1 MDQRALTAQN
11 IEHLGILLG
20 IELIGILDA
29 QVGAGGLQEQRR
41 ISDVDRTIVSLY
53 ATFVRFAIIEVLLFE
68 HERPGCWRA
77 LENLRVVH
85 QHIGAPFI
93 WNSIYLAIDD
103 VPWLARKAGVQFGK
117 GRYFGDING
126 LHTFSRNQTQ

>member
-1 MDQRALTAQN
+1 MNQRTLTAQN
-11 IEHLGILLG
+11 IENLGILLG

-29 QVGAGGLQEQRR
+29 QVRAGGLQEQRR

-53 ATFVRFAIIEVLLFE
+53 ATFVRFAIIEILLFE
-68 HERPGCWRA
+68 HYRPGCWRA

-85 QHIGAPFI
+85 QHIGAPLVGNAI
-93 WNSIYLAIDD
+93 DLAIDD
-103 VPWLARKAGVQFGK
+103 VPWLARETRVQFGK

-126 LHTFSRNQTQ
+126 LHTLSRNQTQ